1 MRLESEKRT
10 GRWTAGV
17 KSELRRARHL
27 GGRGAAVL
35 VLAFLAA
42 CGGQADESAIPESTG
57 ASPRGATGAT
67 AESVGARTGIDP
79 ARGPRVVILG
89 TSLTAGLGLDPDS
102 AWPALVQRAAD
113 SAGVKVQI
121 VAAGLSGETSAGA
134 LRRADW
140 VLSEP
145 ADVVVLEV
153 GANDGLRGVNPDT
166 TRATLIALIERVRAR
181 LPGATV
187 ALVQMEAPPNLGADY
202 TQRFRAAYSEA
213 AAQTGVTLLPFL
225 LEGVAGEAT
234 LNQTDGI
241 HPNER
246 GSHVVAAGMWRAM
259 QPLLTSAE
267 P

>member
-10 GRWTAGV
+10 GRWTAG
-17 KSELRRARHL
+17 
-27 GGRGAAVL
+27 L

-42 CGGQADESAIPESTG
+42 CGGQPDGSATPESTG
-57 ASPRGATGAT
+57 APPRGATGT
-67 AESVGARTGIDP
+67 AAGPAEMRAGVDP

-102 AWPALVQRAAD
+102 AWPALLQRAAD
-113 SAGVKVQI
+113 SAGVRVQI

-140 VLSEP
+140 VLSES

-166 TRATLIALIERVRAR
+166 TRATLIALVERVRAK
-181 LPGATV
+181 LPEATV

-202 TQRFRAAYSEA
+202 TRSFRAVYGEA
-213 AAQTGVTLLPFL
+213 ATRTGVTLLPFL
-225 LEGVAGEAT
+225 LEGVAGEST

-246 GSHVVAAGMWRAM
+246 GSHVVAANMWRAL
-259 QPLLTSAE
+259 QPLLVMPE
-267 P
+267 R